1 MVEDLVKAVYNDLKM
16 IVYLVENKRN
26 GKRYV
31 GLTKHDLE
39 TRWGQHVKDA
49 LYERSNMLLHKAIR
63 KNGPDG
69 FVRSVID
76 EGESEEQLRQ
86 LERDWIEALGTHV
99 SLGKGYNMTF
109 GGDGVS
115 GWSPSKEHREA
126 IRQAHLGEKNCNY
139 GKNWGKTNW
148 TEEERQEISK
158 KRMGDGNPMRGKH
171 HSVEARQKISEAAQR
186 AKLPV
191 RVAKYSLDGAL
202 IEVFNSMS
210 LAMKSIGGGNVNG
223 IRRCLL
229 GKQENYRG
237 FRWKAEEEK
246 G

>member
-1 MVEDLVKAVYNDLKM
+1 M

-39 TRWGQHVKDA
+39 TRWGQHAKDA
-49 LYERSNMLLHKAIR
+49 FRGSSQPLHRAIR
-63 KNGPDG
+63 KYGVDE
-69 FVRSVID
+69 FIRTVID
-76 EGESEEQLRQ
+76 EGESEEHLRE
-86 LERDWIEALGTHV
+86 LEKSWIEALGTYEN
-99 SLGKGYNMTF
+99 GYNATR

-115 GWSPSKEHREA
+115 GWSPSEEHREA
-126 IRQAHLGEKNCNY
+126 IRQAHLGEKNHNY

-191 RVAKYSLDGAL
+191 RVAKYSLDGVL